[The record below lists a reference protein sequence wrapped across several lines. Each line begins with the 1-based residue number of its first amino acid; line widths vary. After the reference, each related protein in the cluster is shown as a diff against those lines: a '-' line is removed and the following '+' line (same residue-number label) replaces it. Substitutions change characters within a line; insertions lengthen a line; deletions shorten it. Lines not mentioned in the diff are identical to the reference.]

1 MDGLD
6 RLVEVARG
14 GLSQESIPIRI
25 TEPTLTVDAMNRAL
39 QQVGGGWLLCQLS
52 RDGTAITVTPQGGLS
67 REEALNRLAQS
78 ECLARQVYEEI
89 VTAEMGKAAQA
100 EALYAYLTEQVRYDF
115 RYYSQP
121 GEMPYS
127 ATTAYGALHDHLAI
141 CGGYAQAFQML
152 LQQAEIP
159 CITVSGKMGGE
170 NHMWFWPRWTASGS
184 ILIPPAT
191 GAGLITVFSTSEWE
205 RMLCSAI
212 PGTGRGRAA

>member
-1 MDGLD
+1 
-6 RLVEVARG
+6 
-14 GLSQESIPIRI
+14 
-25 TEPTLTVDAMNRAL
+25 MNRAL

-89 VTAEMGKAAQA
+89 ITAEMGKAAQA

-127 ATTAYGALHDHLAI
+127 ATTAYGALHSHLRRLCPGVPDAFTT
-141 CGGYAQAFQML
+141 GGDSLYYRQW
-152 LQQAEIP
+152 EDGWREP
-159 CITVSGKMGGE
+159 HVGSGPGGRPVAL
-170 NHMWFWPRWTASGS
+170 F
-184 ILIPPAT
+184 
-191 GAGLITVFSTSEWE
+191 
-205 RMLCSAI
+205 
-212 PGTGRGRAA
+212 

>member
-1 MDGLD
+1 MA
-6 RLVEVARG
+6 VV
-14 GLSQESIPIRI
+14 P
-25 TEPTLTVDAMNRAL
+25 V
-39 QQVGGGWLLCQLS
+39 S

-141 CGGYAQAFQML
+141 CGGYARHSRCFYSRRRFPVL
-152 LQQAEIP
+152 PSVGRWVERTT
-159 CITVSGKMGGE
+159 CG
-170 NHMWFWPRWTASGS
+170 FWPRWTASGS

-191 GAGLITVFSTSEWE
+191 GAG
-205 RMLCSAI
+205 
-212 PGTGRGRAA
+212 

>member
-1 MDGLD
+1 M
-6 RLVEVARG
+6 
-14 GLSQESIPIRI
+14 
-25 TEPTLTVDAMNRAL
+25 
-39 QQVGGGWLLCQLS
+39 CQLS

-170 NHMWFWPRWTASGS
+170 NHMWVLAQVDGQWLYFDPTSDR
-184 ILIPPAT
+184 
-191 GAGLITVFSTSEWE
+191 AGLITVFSTSEWE

-212 PGTGRGRAA
+212 PGTGRGRAV